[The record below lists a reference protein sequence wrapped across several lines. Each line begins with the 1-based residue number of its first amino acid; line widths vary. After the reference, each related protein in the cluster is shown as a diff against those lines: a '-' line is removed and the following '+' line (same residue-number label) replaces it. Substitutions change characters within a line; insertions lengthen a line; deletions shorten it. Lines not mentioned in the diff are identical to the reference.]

1 MKIIMLGPPGA
12 GKGTQARMIAEK
24 YSIPQISTGDI
35 LREEV
40 KKDSALGREA
50 KSYMDK
56 GELVPD
62 KLIID
67 IILKRLDEGGASK
80 GYILDGFPRT
90 VAQAVAFTSALSERD
105 ERVDS
110 VINIEVERGELIRR
124 LSGRRTCVE
133 CGAMFH
139 VHFDP
144 PRRDAVCD
152 KCGGKLIRRDDD
164 NEETV
169 ANRLEVYRKQTE
181 PLINYYEGSGVFNAV
196 DGMGSIEDIL
206 KRMEEALEGQKDP

>member
-12 GKGTQARMIAEK
+12 GKGTQARMMAEK
-24 YSIPQISTGDI
+24 YGIPQISTGDI

-40 KKDSALGREA
+40 KKGSTLGREA
-50 KSYMDK
+50 RSYMDE

-90 VAQAVAFTSALSERD
+90 VAQAVAFSSALSERG
-105 ERVDS
+105 ERVDG
-110 VINIEVERGELIRR
+110 VISIEVERGELIRR

-144 PRRDAVCD
+144 PRRDGLCD

-164 NEETV
+164 SEETV

-181 PLINYYEGSGVFNAV
+181 PLINYYEGSGVFKAV

-206 KRMEEALEGQKDP
+206 KRMEEALEGQKHP

>member
-24 YSIPQISTGDI
+24 YGIPQISTGDI

-40 KKDSALGREA
+40 KKGSALGREA

-90 VAQAVAFTSALSERD
+90 VAQAAAFTSALSERD

-110 VINIEVERGELIRR
+110 VISIEVERGELIRR

-181 PLINYYEGSGVFNAV
+181 PLINYYEGSGVFKAV

>member
-24 YSIPQISTGDI
+24 YGIPQISTGDI

-40 KKDSALGREA
+40 KKGSALGREA

-90 VAQAVAFTSALSERD
+90 VEQAVAFTSALSERD
-105 ERVDS
+105 ARVDS
-110 VINIEVERGELIRR
+110 VISIEVERGELIRR
-124 LSGRRTCVE
+124 LSGRRTCVQ

-169 ANRLEVYRKQTE
+169 ANRLGVYRKQTE
-181 PLINYYEGSGVFNAV
+181 PLINYYEGSGVFKAV

-206 KRMEEALEGQKDP
+206 KRMEEALEGQEDP